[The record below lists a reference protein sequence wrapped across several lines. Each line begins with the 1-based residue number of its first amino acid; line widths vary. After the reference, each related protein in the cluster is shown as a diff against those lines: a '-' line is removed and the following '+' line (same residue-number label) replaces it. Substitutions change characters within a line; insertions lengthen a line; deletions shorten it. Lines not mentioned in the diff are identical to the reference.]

1 MTFFIRVWMQGSE
14 IPFINSKDDAITSDM
29 VDISPSTVIDAEVDG
44 EYMDAGQVR
53 DALTVSGTTVSIA
66 GRDIISQ
73 SVSQRPVAP
82 S

>member
-1 MTFFIRVWMQGSE
+1 MSFFIRVWVQGTD
-14 IPFINSKDDAITSDM
+14 IPFINSKDDVVTSDM
-29 VDISPSTVIDAEVDG
+29 VDISPATVIDAEVDG
-44 EYMDAGQVR
+44 DYMDAGQVR
-53 DALTVSGTTVSIA
+53 DAMTLTGDVVSIS

>member
-1 MTFFIRVWMQGSE
+1 MSFFIRIWLQGSD
-14 IPFINSKDDAITSDM
+14 IPFINSREDEIGYDM
-29 VDISPSTVIDAEVDG
+29 VDISPATVIDAEVDG

-66 GRDIISQ
+66 GRGIISQ

>member
-1 MTFFIRVWMQGSE
+1 MSFFIRIWLQGSD
-14 IPFINSKDDAITSDM
+14 IPFINSKDDVITSDM
-29 VDISPSTVIDAEVDG
+29 ADISPATVIDAEVDG

-53 DALTVSGTTVSIA
+53 NALTVLGTAISIA